1 MNPLSANTPEVTY
14 PCGDFVVIYR
24 LDAKTHQIGLH
35 LLPASKLAA
44 VVTPRTRIDSFE
56 VNLLPGDHHIPAS
69 HGETSL
75 VQLKLLE
82 DDQGVAFGGGRSL
95 RLNPTVEGLRLRVQ
109 TAEHLP
115 GGGWRVVTELV
126 GARAFVCRHVLV
138 WHVGDDGVRV
148 HTEFTNTGDTPL
160 TLELLSSFCLG
171 GITPFDAGAAA
182 EHLRLHRFRSVWA
195 GEGRHDVALLE
206 DLHLEPSWTHYAIN
220 VERFGQIG
228 SMPVRGWFPFA
239 AVEDTAA
246 GVFWG
251 AQLAAPGSWQIEVFR
266 RDDRVSLSGGLADR
280 EFGHW
285 MKTVAPGETLVTPA
299 ALLATAAD
307 SFDGLCQRL
316 TRLHGRDALP
326 PPASEA
332 ALPVM
337 FNEWCST
344 WGKPTPEF
352 IARTA
357 ARLVGTPVKYFVID
371 DGWAEKPPGSF
382 QFNGDWNV
390 ARDRF
395 PDGLAPVAAHLRQH
409 GFVPGLWFEF
419 EVSTEGT
426 KAFALSD
433 HQLRR
438 DGRTLRVGTRHF
450 WDFTDPW
457 TFDYL
462 TEKVIRRLHDDG
474 FGYLKV
480 DYNETIGLGVDHP
493 DSLGEGLRLH
503 LEGVQRFYRK
513 LREEIPDL
521 VIEICSSGGHRLEP
535 SFLALG
541 SMASFSDAHEGR
553 DIPIIAASLHRLIQP
568 RQNQIWAVLHPTDTP
583 ARLHWSLAA
592 GFLGRLCLS
601 GEIATLPEASWRQV
615 VAQLEFYDRVKHL
628 IADGQSRLHL
638 ALGKSWRHPRGW
650 QAVVRTARPAAD
662 EALVVVHAFGS
673 TTGTTFTVPL
683 PEGEWRIVETSGIGL
698 ACDNADTSA
707 PLSQLV
713 LRATDDFSS
722 RLIHLRR
729 V

>member
-1 MNPLSANTPEVTY
+1 MREVHADLVRATGLQLHTHQRV
-14 PCGDFVVIYR
+14 CGKSP
-24 LDAKTHQIGLH
+24 LDA
-35 LLPASKLAA
+35 
-44 VVTPRTRIDSFE
+44 
-56 VNLLPGDHHIPAS
+56 
-69 HGETSL
+69 
-75 VQLKLLE
+75 
-82 DDQGVAFGGGRSL
+82 
-95 RLNPTVEGLRLRVQ
+95 
-109 TAEHLP
+109 
-115 GGGWRVVTELV
+115 
-126 GARAFVCRHVLV
+126 
-138 WHVGDDGVRV
+138 
-148 HTEFTNTGDTPL
+148 
-160 TLELLSSFCLG
+160 
-171 GITPFDAGAAA
+171 
-182 EHLRLHRFRSVWA
+182 
-195 GEGRHDVALLE
+195 
-206 DLHLEPSWTHYAIN
+206 
-220 VERFGQIG
+220 
-228 SMPVRGWFPFA
+228 
-239 AVEDTAA
+239 
-246 GVFWG
+246 
-251 AQLAAPGSWQIEVFR
+251 
-266 RDDRVSLSGGLADR
+266 
-280 EFGHW
+280 
-285 MKTVAPGETLVTPA
+285 
-299 ALLATAAD
+299 
-307 SFDGLCQRL
+307 
-316 TRLHGRDALP
+316 
-326 PPASEA
+326 
-332 ALPVM
+332 VM
-337 FNEWCST
+337 
-344 WGKPTPEF
+344 
-352 IARTA
+352 R
-357 ARLVGTPVKYFVID
+357 
-371 DGWAEKPPGSF
+371 
-382 QFNGDWNV
+382 
-390 ARDRF
+390 
-395 PDGLAPVAAHLRQH
+395 DGLAPVAAHLRQH